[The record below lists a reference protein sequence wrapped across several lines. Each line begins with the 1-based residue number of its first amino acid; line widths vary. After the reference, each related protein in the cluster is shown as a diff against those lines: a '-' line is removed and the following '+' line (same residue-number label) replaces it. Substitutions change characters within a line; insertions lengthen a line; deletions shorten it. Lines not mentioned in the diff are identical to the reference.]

1 MITLRPEQRKCV
13 DDGLVILRR
22 HSLVYLAAEV
32 RTGKTLMSLTM
43 AKEAQ
48 WTKVCFITKK
58 MAIPSIESDYEKLGH
73 KFIKFTVTN
82 FESVDKLIPE
92 YNGYII
98 DESTSCGAF
107 PKPGVRTKA
116 IKKLTGKHPI
126 ILMSGTPTPEGY
138 SQIFHQ
144 FWVSYY
150 SPFSIYKN
158 FYEWAKEYVDVKT
171 KWIRGMQI
179 KDYSHAK
186 KDKIQDVIKHYMVT
200 LSQEEAG
207 FQSFVDEEILFVDI
221 DPRMYS
227 LMDVLKKNK
236 VYKMKNGDY
245 IVADTPVKMQTLFH
259 QISSGTVIA
268 NENSYTL
275 DESKVKFIKKVF
287 IGKKIAIFYKFIK
300 EGELLRSYFP
310 NHTNS
315 PEEFNEFR
323 DKTFICQIVSGRM
336 GVNLKTADCLVMY
349 NIDFS
354 ATSYFQARA
363 RMQDFTRTIAA
374 KLYWIFSKY
383 GLERQVYNA
392 VAKKKSFTL
401 DYFKRYLNG
410 SGVET
415 SEKSQELFKA

>member
-1 MITLRPEQRKCV
+1 VITLRPEQRKCV
-13 DDGLVILRR
+13 DDGLAILKR
-22 HSLVYLAAEV
+22 HSLLYLAAEV
-32 RTGKTLMSLTM
+32 RTGKTFMSLTI

-58 MAIPSIESDYEKLGH
+58 MAISSVESDYAKFGH
-73 KFIKFTVTN
+73 QFIKFTVIN

-98 DESTSCGAF
+98 DEATSCGAF

-116 IKKLTGKHPI
+116 IKKLTGKNPV
-126 ILMSGTPTPEGY
+126 ILMSGTPNPEGY

-171 KWIRGMQI
+171 KWIGGHQH
-179 KDYSHAK
+179 KDYSRAK
-186 KDKIQDVIKHYMVT
+186 KEKIQEVVKHYMVT

-207 FQSFVDEEILFVDI
+207 FQSFVDEEILWVDI
-221 DPRMYS
+221 DPRMYT
-227 LMDVLKKNK
+227 LMAHLKKNK

-268 NENSYTL
+268 KDASYVL
-275 DESKVKFIKKVF
+275 DESKVKFIKQKF
-287 IGKKIAIFYKFIK
+287 AGKKIAIFYKFVK

-310 NHTNS
+310 NHTDS
-315 PEEFNEFR
+315 PEEFNQFR

-336 GVNLKTADCLVMY
+336 GVNLKTADYLVMY

-354 ATSYFQARA
+354 ATSYFQGRA
-363 RMQDFTRTIAA
+363 RMQDFTRTEAA
-374 KLYWIFSKY
+374 KLCWIFSRY
-383 GLERQVYNA
+383 GLERQVHAA
-392 VAKKKSFTL
+392 VVKKKSFTL
-401 DYFKRYLNG
+401 DYFKKYL
-410 SGVET
+410 
-415 SEKSQELFKA
+415 SE